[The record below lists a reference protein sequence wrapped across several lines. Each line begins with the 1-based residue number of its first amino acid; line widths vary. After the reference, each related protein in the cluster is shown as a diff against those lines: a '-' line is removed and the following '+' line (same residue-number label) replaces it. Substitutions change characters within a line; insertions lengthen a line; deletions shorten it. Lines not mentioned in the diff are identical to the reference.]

1 MPLFP
6 PEAPVTILLNGH
18 PLPSYVVAYVT
29 DGRVLAPADPLL
41 ARLADRMW
49 IEDGVLVVQRGP
61 TRIRVPLERRVTDQL
76 DGAYVAVGPVLRALG
91 ASLSYD
97 RKDHRLLVR
106 LAPQESVVTPT
117 PFDPAVPSVA
127 PSAVFTPEPPVTPRP
142 VWTGSPLPRRTPLP
156 FSSPHPGR
164 SRPSPDRRG

>member
-1 MPLFP
+1 M
-6 PEAPVTILLNGH
+6 ILLNGR

-41 ARLADRMW
+41 ARLADRIW
-49 IEDGVLVVQRGP
+49 IEDGTLVVERGP

-76 DGAYVAVGPVLRALG
+76 DGAYVAVGPVLRAFG

-97 RKDHRLLVR
+97 RKEHRLLVH

-117 PFDPAVPSVA
+117 PFDPALPSAA

-156 FSSPHPGR
+156 FSSPNPGR
-164 SRPSPDRRG
+164 SRPSPDRRD

>member
-18 PLPSYVVAYVT
+18 PLPSYVAAYVT

-49 IEDGVLVVQRGP
+49 IEDDTLVVERGP
-61 TRIRVPLERRVTDQL
+61 TRIRVPLERRVTDRL
-76 DGAYVAVGPVLRALG
+76 DGAYVAVGPVLRAFG
-91 ASLSYD
+91 ASLSFD

-106 LAPQESVVTPT
+106 LPPQESVVTPT
-117 PFDPAVPSVA
+117 PFNPSLPSVA
-127 PSAVFTPEPPVTPRP
+127 PATVFTPEPPVTPRP

-156 FSSPHPGR
+156 FSSPPRLRR
-164 SRPSPDRRG
+164 S